1 MTINANK
8 YDDNLKARCKPG
20 FYDFGENGGS
30 RNYIFI
36 RAYDILNRVLGEC
49 LNLDKKFSLRQ
60 VIIIALVASILT
72 TSVFAAGYA
81 GWQYLHPRFVID
93 FDPTSVKYDS
103 VNKFSQVRDILKKDY
118 YKKVDENILV
128 EGAVSGLADS
138 LLDPYTVYFNKEQM
152 NSFMEKSQGSYVGI
166 GVSVNTDSNGVL
178 TIVEPFENS
187 PAKLA
192 GLKQG
197 DRIIKVDDKDVT
209 ALRDESM
216 IISMIKGTENTK
228 VKLTVYRPSEDKTLS
243 FEVTRKRIKAS
254 NIKSEILTGNI
265 GYIKLVMFDSE
276 IAGYFERDLDKMLSK
291 GIKGLIIDLRDNP
304 GGSYEQ
310 VVEIADRLLPEGL
323 IVYTENRD
331 QKKQEKK
338 SDKKEFGLP
347 LVLLINGNSASASEV
362 LAGAIKDHE
371 YGTLV
376 GTKSF
381 GKGLVQEL
389 RTLSDG
395 SGIKVTI
402 SRYFTPSGVCIQ
414 GIGIKPDME
423 IDSAEEYNNIPVSQ
437 IPRNKDIQFR
447 TAVEVMQ
454 GKIAAQ

>member
-1 MTINANK
+1 ME
-8 YDDNLKARCKPG
+8 R
-20 FYDFGENGGS
+20 
-30 RNYIFI
+30 
-36 RAYDILNRVLGEC
+36 
-49 LNLDKKFSLRQ
+49 KFSLRQ
-60 VIIIALVASILT
+60 VIIIALVASVLT
-72 TSVFAAGYA
+72 TSVFIAGSA
-81 GWQYLHPRFVID
+81 GWRLLHPRFVVD
-93 FDPTSVKYDS
+93 FDPSSVKYDNVS
-103 VNKFSQVRDILKKDY
+103 KFIQVRDILKKDY

-128 EGAVSGLADS
+128 EGAVGGLADS
-138 LLDPYTVYFNKEQM
+138 LRDPYTVYFNKDQM
-152 NSFMEKSQGSYVGI
+152 NSFVEKSQGSYVGI

-197 DRIIKVDDKDVT
+197 DKIIKVDDKDVT

-243 FEVTRKRIKAS
+243 FDVTRKRIKAS
-254 NIKSEILTGNI
+254 NIKSEILTGDI

-276 IAGYFERDLDKMLSK
+276 IAGYFQRDLEKMLSK

-310 VVEIADRLLPEGL
+310 VIAIADRLLPEGL
-323 IVYTENRD
+323 IVYTEDRE
-331 QKKQEKK
+331 QKKQEKI
-338 SDKKEFGLP
+338 SDKKQLGLP
-347 LVLLINGNSASASEV
+347 LVLLINGNSASASEI
-362 LAGAIKDHE
+362 LAGAVKDHK

-389 RTLSDG
+389 KTLSDG

-414 GIGIKPDME
+414 GIGIKPDVE
-423 IDSAEEYNNIPVSQ
+423 IESASQYKNLPVSQ
-437 IPRNKDIQFR
+437 IPRDKDIQFS
-447 TAVEVMQ
+447 TAVELIK
-454 GKIAAQ
+454 GKINAK